1 MVNRDEFDHFVGQR
15 SRALLRT
22 AHMLT
27 HNWAA
32 AEDLLQDA
40 MAKAWFAWQRIA
52 GDPEPYVRRI
62 LVTSFISQARRLWHR
77 EMPADDVNS
86 LVDAARGAGELI
98 DHTRA
103 EQRLELWA
111 ALGRLP
117 ARQRAVVVLRYY
129 EDLAEEQVALIMGC
143 SVGTVKSQA
152 AKALVK
158 LRVDPAIASGSDE
171 REERACDASGASAR
185 SELASPAVA
194 SKQRT
199 SAKSKAGTDERLERA
214 CDASGAS
221 ARSELASPA
230 VASKQRTSA
239 KSKAGTGG

>member
-1 MVNRDEFDHFVGQR
+1 MVNRDEFDEFVGQR

-40 MAKAWFAWQRIA
+40 MAKAWFAWHRIS

-62 LVTSFISQARRLWHR
+62 LVTSFISQSRRLWHR
-77 EMPADDVNS
+77 ELPADDLNS
-86 LVDAARGAGELI
+86 IVDAVRGAGGEPT
-98 DHTRA
+98 DHARA
-103 EQRLELWA
+103 EHRLALWA

-129 EDLAEEQVALIMGC
+129 EDLAEDQVALIMGC

-158 LRVDPAIASGSDE
+158 LRVDPAIAVEVRG
-171 REERACDASGASAR
+171 
-185 SELASPAVA
+185 
-194 SKQRT
+194 
-199 SAKSKAGTDERLERA
+199 
-214 CDASGAS
+214 
-221 ARSELASPA
+221 
-230 VASKQRTSA
+230 
-239 KSKAGTGG
+239 